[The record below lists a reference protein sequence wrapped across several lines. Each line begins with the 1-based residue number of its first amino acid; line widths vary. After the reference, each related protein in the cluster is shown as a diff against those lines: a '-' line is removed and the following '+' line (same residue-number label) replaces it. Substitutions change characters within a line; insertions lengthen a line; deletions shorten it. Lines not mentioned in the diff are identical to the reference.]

1 MASFKDFL
9 AKKQASS
16 APKSAGESAPP
27 VPAKEARGL
36 HLSGNFSK
44 PAMPE
49 VPDEQTL
56 LRQLGIL
63 PPEGVARKLGETVP
77 DVPFVFHSK
86 SDSHE
91 RKLFKA
97 ALLAEET
104 KLGVWINPESTDAE
118 AWIAVQVQDD
128 PNLLLLHRLPLFTRQ
143 TDLSAPF

>member
-27 VPAKEARGL
+27 VPAAKEARGL

-56 LRQLGIL
+56 LRQIGIL
-63 PPEGVARKLGETVP
+63 PPGVARKLGETVP
-77 DVPFVFHSK
+77 DVPFVFPSK
-86 SDSHE
+86 NDSHE
-91 RKLFKA
+91 RRLLKA

-104 KLGVWINPESTDAE
+104 KLGVWINPESTDAD

-128 PNLLLLHRLPLFTRQ
+128 PNLLLLHRLPLLNRKSE
-143 TDLSAPF
+143 LSAPF